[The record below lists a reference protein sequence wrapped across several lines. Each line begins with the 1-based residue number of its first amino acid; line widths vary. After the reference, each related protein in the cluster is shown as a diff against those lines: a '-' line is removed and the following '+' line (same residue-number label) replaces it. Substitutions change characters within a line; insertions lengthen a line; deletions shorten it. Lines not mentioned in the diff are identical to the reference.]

1 MDYIKELKVIS
12 KGMDT
17 KIYIN
22 GQEIKGVKSFMLCG
36 YENEMQSINIER
48 YITGDIEEVYNK

>member
-22 GQEIKGVKSFMLCG
+22 GQRIMGVKSFMLCG
-36 YENEMQSINIER
+36 TENELPSINIER
-48 YITGDIEEVYNK
+48 YITGDIEEVDNK

>member
-12 KGMDT
+12 KGTDT

-22 GQEIKGVKSFMLCG
+22 GQRVMGVKSFMLCG
-36 YENEMQSINIER
+36 YENELPTINIEG
-48 YITGDIEEVYNK
+48 YIMGDVEAEGNE